1 MRIAIAGGTGTL
13 GRYVVEAV
21 RAAGH
26 QPTVISRSRGVD
38 VITRTGLDDA
48 LRDTSVVIDVTN
60 MTTVSEKKSTAF
72 FETAT
77 HNLIDAGQRAGVTH
91 HLVLSIVGIDRVDL
105 GYYKGKRAQE
115 RVALAG
121 PVPATVLSATQ
132 FYEFADQ
139 MLTRGGPFAIVPR
152 MTTQP
157 VAAREV
163 ADALVV
169 LALGEPVGR
178 APDIA
183 GPEQRQMSDLVRAV
197 LRARGEHRLMIPI
210 RLPGAVGRAMA
221 NGGLLPTDDGPRG
234 IQTFEEWLATDGSR
248 DASGSTDAR

>member
-13 GRYVVEAV
+13 GRYVVDAV

-26 QPTVISRSRGVD
+26 QPTVISRSRGID

-48 LRDTSVVIDVTN
+48 LRDVAIVIDVTN
-60 MTTVSEKKSTAF
+60 VTTVSAKKSTTF
-72 FETAT
+72 FQTAT

-105 GYYKGKRAQE
+105 GYYRGKQAQE

-121 PVPATVLSATQ
+121 PVPATVLRATQ
-132 FYEFADQ
+132 FYEFAGQ
-139 MLTRGGPFAIVPR
+139 MLARGGPFAIVPR

-157 VAAREV
+157 IAAREV
-163 ADALVV
+163 ADALVA

-183 GPEQRQMSDLVRAV
+183 GPEQREMSDLVRALV
-197 LRARGEHRLMIPI
+197 HARGEHRLMVPV
-210 RLPGAVGRAMA
+210 RLPGAVGRAMRG
-221 NGGLLPTDDGPRG
+221 NGLLPTGDGPRG
-234 IQTFEEWLATDGSR
+234 TQTFEEWLATDGSR
-248 DASGSTDAR
+248 SAGG

>member
-13 GRYVVEAV
+13 GRYVVDAV

-26 QPTVISRSRGVD
+26 QPTVISRSRGID

-48 LRDTSVVIDVTN
+48 LRDASVVIDVTN

-72 FETAT
+72 FQTAT
-77 HNLIDAGQRAGVTH
+77 HNLIDAGQRAGVSH

-105 GYYKGKRAQE
+105 GYYKGKLAQE

-121 PVPATVLSATQ
+121 PVPATVLRATQ

-139 MLTRGGPFAIVPR
+139 MLARGGPFAIVPR

-157 VAAREV
+157 IAAREV
-163 ADALVV
+163 AAALVV
-169 LALGEPVGR
+169 LALDEPVGR

-183 GPEQRQMSDLVRAV
+183 GPERREMSDMVRALV
-197 LRARGEHRLMIPI
+197 HARGDHRLMVPI

-221 NGGLLPTDDGPRG
+221 GGGLLPIGEGPRG
-234 IQTFEEWLATDGSR
+234 TQTFEEWLVTDGSR
-248 DASGSTDAR
+248 NASKSTDAR

>member
-1 MRIAIAGGTGTL
+1 MRIAIAGGTGTI
-13 GRYVVEAV
+13 GRYVVDAV

-38 VITRTGLDDA
+38 VITRTGLDAA
-48 LRDTSVVIDVTN
+48 LRDASVVIDVTN
-60 MTTVSEKKSTAF
+60 MARVSEKKSTAF

-77 HNLIDAGQRAGVTH
+77 HNLIDAGERAGVTH

-121 PVPATVLSATQ
+121 PVPATVLRATQ
-132 FYEFADQ
+132 FYEFAAQ
-139 MLTRGGPFAIVPR
+139 MLARGGPFAIVPR
-152 MTTQP
+152 MITQP
-157 VAAREV
+157 IAAREV

-169 LALGEPVGR
+169 LALGGPIGR

-183 GPEQRQMSDLVRAV
+183 GPERRQMSDLVRA
-197 LRARGEHRLMIPI
+197 LARARGERKIMVPV

-221 NGGLLPTDDGPRG
+221 DGGLLPTDAGPRG
-234 IQTFEEWLATDGSR
+234 MQTFEQWLATDGSR
-248 DASGSTDAR
+248 DTSRPSDVT

>member
-13 GRYVVEAV
+13 GRYVVDAV

-26 QPTVISRSRGVD
+26 QPTVISRSRGID

-60 MTTVSEKKSTAF
+60 MTTVSAKKSTAF
-72 FETAT
+72 FQTAT

-105 GYYKGKRAQE
+105 GYYKGKLAQE

-121 PVPATVLSATQ
+121 PVPATVLRATQ

-139 MLTRGGPFAIVPR
+139 MLARGGPFAIVPR

-157 VAAREV
+157 IAAREV

-169 LALGEPVGR
+169 LALGDPVGR

-183 GPEQRQMSDLVRAV
+183 GPERREMSDLVRALV
-197 LRARGEHRLMIPI
+197 HARGEHRLMVPI
-210 RLPGAVGRAMA
+210 RLPGAVGRAVTRRRTASDRRRAARNADFRGMA
-221 NGGLLPTDDGPRG
+221 RHRRLPRPEQVD
-234 IQTFEEWLATDGSR
+234 
-248 DASGSTDAR
+248 

>member
-13 GRYVVEAV
+13 GRYVVDAV

-26 QPTVISRSRGVD
+26 QPTVISRSRGID

-48 LRDTSVVIDVTN
+48 LRDTSVVIDATN
-60 MTTVSEKKSTAF
+60 MTTVSAKKSTAF
-72 FETAT
+72 FQTAT
-77 HNLIDAGQRAGVTH
+77 QNLLDAGQRAGVTH

-105 GYYKGKRAQE
+105 GYYKGKLAQE

-121 PVPATVLSATQ
+121 PVPATVLRATQ
-132 FYEFADQ
+132 FYEFAGQ

-157 VAAREV
+157 IAAREV

-169 LALGEPVGR
+169 LALGDPVGR

-183 GPEQRQMSDLVRAV
+183 GPERREMSDLVRALV
-197 LRARGEHRLMIPI
+197 HARGERRLMVPI
-210 RLPGAVGRAMA
+210 RLPGAVGRAMTG
-221 NGGLLPTDDGPRG
+221 GGLLPTGEGPRG
-234 IQTFEEWLATDGSR
+234 TQTFEEWLATDGAR
-248 DASGSTDAR
+248 DASTSTDAP